1 MTIDLFDLNG
11 SGIVFSDGYQQMLR
25 AVKPFLTAVNA
36 MGVFALP
43 KRGVCVMTSEDS
55 AYTLQTAHGADME
68 ELYPHEVYF
77 AGLLNAMGIAYQYCT
92 DPGRLRSGR
101 GRERSVFPEPDPGA
115 DRAPVCA

>member
-1 MTIDLFDLNG
+1 
-11 SGIVFSDGYQQMLR
+11 
-25 AVKPFLTAVNA
+25 

-92 DPGRLRSGR
+92 DPGVSSQVVAVSGQYFR
-101 GRERSVFPEPDPGA
+101 NPGA